1 MTRNFL
7 LFICLLLGINTHAF
21 GGKSIPGYLGA
32 KNAVA
37 LKIQSNLATSE
48 DFLLQL
54 LRPSIGIS
62 YERVLS
68 RRGSIT
74 LGFGNS
80 KNTIYSSSY
89 YPFLENK
96 NNRLAFTNTAYSS
109 PIEGSV
115 EYRNTYFSIAKSYY
129 NLASGSLAPLGFY
142 TKIGYTLNLQKII
155 KDKMRYEIGS
165 NPNGVSLYQTQYTSS
180 LNIEFG
186 SKRFIS
192 KNIFIQRSIAFNVP
206 FNFWTT
212 SNTRFLNIEDF
223 NETNLN
229 FYLSKARTLNVSIG
243 VGAAF

>member
-1 MTRNFL
+1 MIKKFILFVCFSINFYS
-7 LFICLLLGINTHAF
+7 FASN
-21 GGKSIPGYLGA
+21 GKSIPGYLGS
-32 KNAVA
+32 KNAA
-37 LKIQSNLATSE
+37 AIKIQSNLATSE

-89 YPFLENK
+89 YPFVENK
-96 NNRLAFTNTAYSS
+96 NNRLAFSNTAYSS

-155 KDKMRYEIGS
+155 KDNMLYLIGS
-165 NPNGVSLYQTQYTSS
+165 NPNGTSLYQTQYTSS
-180 LNIEFG
+180 LNLEFG
-186 SKRFIS
+186 SKRFIN
-192 KNIFIQRSIAFNVP
+192 KNIFIQKSIAFNIP

-212 SNTRFLNIEDF
+212 SNTRFVNIEDF

-229 FYLSKARTLNVSIG
+229 FYLSKARTLNLSIG
-243 VGAAF
+243 IGAAF